1 MTNLTTTE
9 TQQIIT
15 ATTEP
20 RPPDGTLHTN
30 IDNQPF
36 IVEVFFNPNA
46 TETFQD
52 KLLRVILA
60 EEVRATC

>member
-1 MTNLTTTE
+1 MNTTKIATE
-9 TQQIIT
+9 TQTMT
-15 ATTEP
+15 ATTTP
-20 RPPDGTLHTN
+20 RTPDGTLTTQ
-30 IDNQPF
+30 IDNQTF

-52 KLLRVILA
+52 KLLRVILT

>member
-1 MTNLTTTE
+1 MDNN
-9 TQQIIT
+9 QINNHGT
-15 ATTEP
+15 A
-20 RPPDGTLHTN
+20 RPPDGTLHTQ

-36 IVEVFFNPNA
+36 IVEVFFNHNA

>member
-1 MTNLTTTE
+1 MTKTTTTE
-9 TQQIIT
+9 TQAMT
-15 ATTEP
+15 ATVAP
-20 RPPDGTLHTN
+20 RTPDGTLTTQ
-30 IDNQPF
+30 IDNQTF

-52 KLLRVILA
+52 KLLRVILT